1 MEFLLV
7 IFGLLG
13 LAALLGGLISFF
25 SLFSGADDKSR
36 LSQRLTA
43 IENRLQALNDRV
55 DVLSIKIKIP
65 SVSGL
70 SPDPPPNLSSQPATT
85 VSPSRPLPVT
95 DAALS
100 KEDLP
105 KQGRAA
111 APTSEPSAAAD
122 ATTQEI
128 AEKTW
133 QENER
138 QLNVYEPGFMG
149 RGFVAVKNWLFG
161 GNTLVRSGIVILFIG
176 ISFLLKYAA
185 EHTYV
190 PIEFRLAAIA
200 FSGVALLILG
210 WRLRAKRTEYS
221 WALQG
226 GGVGI
231 LYLTTFATF
240 KLYELIPANIAF
252 VLLIAVAFLS
262 ALIAVMQSAIAL
274 AVLGFAGGFLAPIFT
289 STGHGSHV
297 SLFSYY
303 LVLNLGITSIAFY
316 KSWRPLNVL
325 GFVFTFVIGSLW
337 GAKSYVPEF
346 FASTEPFL
354 IIHFVLFNLIAIL
367 YAYRQS
373 TKASDYVDATLVFGT
388 PIVGFS
394 LQYAL
399 LHDAPFGLAYS
410 ALALAVFYMALAW
423 WTLTRKRETLQFLGE
438 CFLAL
443 GIGFATLTLPLA
455 LDGRW
460 TSAAWAVEG
469 VALLWAGLR
478 QNRVLP
484 LCAGLALQLLGAAAF
499 VNGWGLTGYAQAGHQ
514 NMFLGVTF
522 IALSGWACGALL
534 NKYRPEKTTYL
545 TSLLAVWG
553 WLWWVGAGFTAI
565 EEFLPRAMFNHIG
578 LLFIAITSLLLPI
591 TARSWNWPKLAGL
604 SLLLLP
610 CMVIGAFS
618 EFAEIRPLANYGWI
632 SWPFAFAA
640 HAWLL
645 RQDVIKAGVLMRA
658 PLLWTLALI
667 GIMEWKFWLSSYVY
681 EATVWR
687 DIGWAVI
694 PLAIVAAVTY
704 WQTNMQKADAE
715 SPFNNRRAWLWFGCS
730 PLMVFLLGWFA
741 RMTLYSSGNPSPLPY
756 IPLLNPLDITLSAI
770 LLLLL
775 IWKRHIAASF
785 LTNNFAGK
793 LNSVVPPMAGLM
805 GFALLNGMLL
815 RSLHY
820 WAQTPFAWTA
830 IFDYT
835 LVQVSFTFL
844 WGIIAL
850 ILMLVAHSHV
860 LRNLWIVGAALM
872 GLVVLKLFLLDLAE
886 HGSVERII
894 SFIGAGLLLLLMG
907 YFAPLPPASKVTV
920 ATKGTDE

>member
-13 LAALLGGLISFF
+13 LVALLGGLISFI
-25 SLFSGADDKSR
+25 SLFSGADDKAR
-36 LSQRLTA
+36 LSQRLAA
-43 IENRLQALNDRV
+43 IENQLQALSDRV
-55 DVLSIKIKIP
+55 DVLSIKVKIP
-65 SVSGL
+65 ASSL
-70 SPDPPPNLSSQPATT
+70 SPDSPPSLASQPATAT
-85 VSPSRPLPVT
+85 SPSRPPPGA
-95 DAALS
+95 DAALD
-100 KEDLP
+100 KEDLTE
-105 KQGRAA
+105 QALAA
-111 APTSEPSAAAD
+111 APTSEPS
-122 ATTQEI
+122 TTSKVTMQEI
-128 AEKTW
+128 VKETW
-133 QENER
+133 QENEKP
-138 QLNVYEPGFMG
+138 QKVIEPGLM
-149 RGFVAVKNWLFG
+149 VKSLIAARNWLFG

-200 FSGVALLILG
+200 LAGVALLVLG
-210 WRLRAKRTEYS
+210 WRLRVKRTEYS

-231 LYLTTFATF
+231 LYLTIFAAF

-252 VLLIAVAFLS
+252 ILLIAVAFLS

-274 AVLGFAGGFLAPIFT
+274 AVLGFSGGFLAPIFT
-289 STGHGSHV
+289 STGHGSHI

-303 LVLNLGITSIAFY
+303 LVLNLGITFIAFY

-337 GAKSYVPEF
+337 GAKSYVPEL

-399 LHDAPFGLAYS
+399 LHDAHFGLAYS
-410 ALALAVFYMALAW
+410 ALALAIFYIALAW

-469 VALLWAGLR
+469 VALVWAGLR
-478 QNRVLP
+478 QNRSLP

-499 VNGWGLTGYAQAGHQ
+499 INGWGLTGYAPAGHQ
-514 NMFLGVTF
+514 NMFLGVAF

-534 NKYRPEKTTYL
+534 NRYRFEKTTYL
-545 TSLLAVWG
+545 TSLLAIWG

-565 EEFLPRAMFNHIG
+565 DEFLPHSMFNHIG

-591 TARSWNWPKLAGL
+591 TARSWNWPKLARL

-610 CMVIGAFS
+610 CMVIGTFS
-618 EFAEIRPLANYGWI
+618 EFAETHPLANYGWI

-640 HAWLL
+640 QAWLL
-645 RQDVIKAGVLMRA
+645 RQNVIKTGVLMRA
-658 PLLWTLALI
+658 PLLWILALI
-667 GIMEWKFWLSSYVY
+667 GIMEWKFWLSAYVY

-704 WQTNMQKADAE
+704 WQTHMQKADAE
-715 SPFNNRRAWLWFGCS
+715 PAFNNRRAWLWFGCS
-730 PLMVFLLGWFA
+730 PLVVFLLGWFA
-741 RMTLYSSGNPSPLPY
+741 LMSLYSSGNPSPLAY

-775 IWKRHIAASF
+775 VWKRYIATSF
-785 LTNNFAGK
+785 LTNNFAGM
-793 LNSVVPPMAGLM
+793 LNSIVPPLAGLM

-830 IFDYT
+830 IFNYT

-850 ILMLVAHSHV
+850 ILMLVAHRHV
-860 LRNLWIVGAALM
+860 QRNLWIVGAALM

-886 HGSVERII
+886 HGSVERIV

-907 YFAPLPPASKVTV
+907 YFAPLPPAIKALV